1 MEKQCQ
7 LIYYYSVKLF
17 FALIK
22 NKTQTAV
29 INILNL
35 HIVLKLDVLYVLYIR
50 LNQNV
55 QVQYVY
61 HCWPKNKSI
70 FCFVYRGTSKS
81 PEAVAFIFQGQ
92 CCQVQF

>member
-1 MEKQCQ
+1 MHLQKKGSRLRKKKYQ

-35 HIVLKLDVLYVLYIR
+35 HIVLRLDVSYVLYIR

-61 HCWPKNKSI
+61 ISLL
-70 FCFVYRGTSKS
+70 FVS
-81 PEAVAFIFQGQ
+81 
-92 CCQVQF
+92 